1 MTRIE
6 SVCRMLRDVG
16 IFLLGVAAVTMTV
29 HYLFI
34 RVDPVADMQKAM
46 FKNFTQSFEKQLAEN
61 RK

>member
-16 IFLLGVAAVTMTV
+16 IFMLGVAAVTVTV
-29 HYLFI
+29 HHLFI

-46 FKNFTQSFEKQLAEN
+46 FKNMAKSFETGMAEG